1 MTSPVHILVLYVELN
16 CSPISEMIFFNISA
30 ILHSMLILAA
40 PNDTSLSLESSFEM
54 NSGEEKEF
62 LVLDSLLSEFIE
74 KSFKK
79 MNGI

>member
-1 MTSPVHILVLYVELN
+1 
-16 CSPISEMIFFNISA
+16 
-30 ILHSMLILAA
+30 MLILAA

-62 LVLDSLLSEFIE
+62 LVLDSLLPEFIE